1 MKTHRKARHGLRN
14 LLVTSSCLS
23 ALVIATPAF
32 AQEPPAPAPQAESG
46 SDVIV
51 VTGSRISTDSAT
63 SAASPVQ
70 VIGGDDIATSGET
83 DVSVLLR
90 ESPSLQ
96 SSVPATFSAFNAADT
111 EDSDLGVGLLNLRSL
126 GIERTL
132 VLQNGRRHV
141 PAVAGQAAVDV
152 STIPVSLLDRVEV
165 LTGGASSIYGA
176 DAVSGVVN
184 FILRS
189 GRDFDGMEVRAQA
202 GISSEN
208 DAEEFFLSIADGFDF
223 AEGRGDFVY
232 GLEYAN
238 SSPVYAGDRDF
249 AGSGI
254 RSFVPN
260 SPELAAF
267 LGVSPDAANTFAP
280 NLTLPISSRYGII
293 AIGDGF
299 ASAFGEVAS
308 SSDGTFGTIGAA
320 NVPVVQIFDNGTLR
334 PYNAGDIFVDPFNA
348 VGGDAIATT
357 PDLELILPESERF
370 LFNANST
377 YAINDSLNFFTE
389 TKFVYS
395 NTYDSIQVN
404 GFNDD
409 IPISLDNPYIPAA
422 LRAQLDALAD
432 EGIDP
437 VIAMSRDT
445 LDRDVLPKVNA
456 ERTTFRVVSGFSGE
470 LPFGWDYELS
480 YNFGRSDAKIK
491 NSNTRLDDRFFAA
504 VDAVID
510 PDTGQTVCRSDLD
523 PTAIP
528 PVSPFPAPREG
539 FFTFSPGDGQCKPI
553 NLFGENAITGAGAD
567 FAFVSTMD
575 NTTVQQQAILATLSG
590 DTEMFFSLPGG
601 PIGWAVGA
609 EWRKEKSE
617 FFPDPLNTAGF
628 TFGATSGGPTFP
640 SGGGTDVTEAFI
652 EVRAPILADQPFVE
666 LLEVSGSARTSDYST
681 IGETETWSVGGR
693 YSPHPWITLRGTI
706 AEAVRAPNIGELF
719 APLQPASI
727 GADDDPCNPNFINAG
742 TEFRAANCAEFV
754 APGYNSTDYLSA
766 FVSGVSGGNVD
777 LLPETAKTKT
787 FGFVFEPE
795 DMLTGL
801 RVIVDYYDIE
811 ITGAVDAL
819 AAFDIAS
826 ACVDLPS
833 VNNQYCAQ
841 IDRDPTNGFITGFRS
856 GQINLGSLETKG
868 VDFSATYDFVLPG
881 TWGEMRVGAA
891 GTNFLKYD
899 EFQDPTDL
907 TVFEDRLGEF
917 AIPEWIVNFSADWM
931 FGDFTFGWNGRYEHE
946 QLLPGI
952 SNADIESDPDFADP
966 FSADATFVHDLSVDY
981 QFNEKLKLYGGVNNV
996 LNEEPLI
1003 GTLSRPAGPRG
1014 TFFFVGL
1021 EVAL

>member
-1 MKTHRKARHGLRN
+1 MKTSNAARASLRC
-14 LLVTSSCLS
+14 LLVSSSCIS
-23 ALVIATPAF
+23 ALAFAAPAF
-32 AQEPPAPAPQAESG
+32 GQEAAQAAADQ
-46 SDVIV
+46 DVVII
-51 VTGSRISTDSAT
+51 TGSRITTDAAT

-70 VIGGDDIATSGET
+70 VVGGGEVATSGET

-90 ESPSLQ
+90 ETPSLQ
-96 SSVPATFSAFNAADT
+96 SSVPATFSAFNGADT

-152 STIPVSLLDRVEV
+152 STIPISLLDRVEV

-184 FILRS
+184 FVLRKGS
-189 GRDFDGMEVRAQA
+189 DFDGMEVRAQT
-202 GISSEN
+202 GISSQG
-208 DAEEFFLSIADGFDF
+208 DAEEFFLSVADGFDY
-223 AEGRGDFVY
+223 ADGRGDFTY
-232 GLEYAN
+232 GIDYTNTTA
-238 SSPVYAGDRDF
+238 VFAGDREF

-254 RSFVPN
+254 RNFSPN

-267 LGVSPDAANTFAP
+267 LGVSPNAANTYAP
-280 NLTLPISSRYGII
+280 NQTLPISSRFGII

-299 ASAFGEVAS
+299 ASAFGTVADS
-308 SSDGTFGTIGAA
+308 PDGTFGTIGAA
-320 NVPVVQIFDNGTLR
+320 GVPTAQVFANGVLR
-334 PYNAGDIFVDPFNA
+334 PYNAGDIFINPFNA

-370 LFNANST
+370 LFNANTS
-377 YAINDSLNFFTE
+377 YAINDALNFFTE
-389 TKFVYS
+389 SKFVYS
-395 NTYDSIQVN
+395 NTFDSVQVN

-409 IPISLDNPYIPAA
+409 IPISLDNPFIPAA
-422 LRAQLDALAD
+422 LRAQLNALTG
-432 EGIDP
+432 EGLDP
-437 VIAMSRDT
+437 VVVMSRDT

-456 ERTTFRVVSGFSGE
+456 ERTTFRIVSGFEGE
-470 LPFGWDYELS
+470 LPFGWNYELS
-480 YNFGRSDAKIK
+480 YNFGRSDAKIR

-510 PDTGQTVCRSDLD
+510 PDTGAAVCRSTLD
-523 PTAIP
+523 ASAIP
-528 PVSPFPAPREG
+528 PVSPFPQPREG
-539 FFTFSPGDGQCKPI
+539 FFSFAPGAGSQCRPI

-567 FAFVSTMD
+567 FVYVDTID

-590 DTEMFFSLPGG
+590 DTEIFFSLPGG

-617 FFPDPLNTAGF
+617 FVPDPLDTAGL

-640 SGGGTDVTEAFI
+640 SGGGTDVAEAFV
-652 EVRAPILADQPFVE
+652 EVRVPLLANQPFAE
-666 LLEVSGSARTSDYST
+666 LLEVSASGRTSDYST
-681 IGETETWSVGGR
+681 IGGTETWSFGGR
-693 YSPHPWITLRGTI
+693 YAPHPWITLRGTI

-719 APLQPASI
+719 APLQPDSI
-727 GADDDPCNPNFINAG
+727 GADDDPCNPNLIIAG
-742 TEFRAANCAEFV
+742 TEFREQNCLDLV
-754 APGYNSTDYLSA
+754 GPDYDSTKFLSA
-766 FVSGVSGGNVD
+766 FVAGVTGGNID
-777 LLPETAKTKT
+777 LLPETAKTRT

-795 DMLTGL
+795 GALTGL
-801 RVIVDYYDIE
+801 RVIADYYDIE
-811 ITGAVDAL
+811 IDGAIDAL
-819 AAFDIAS
+819 DAFDIAS

-833 VNNQYCAQ
+833 LDNQYCAQ
-841 IDRDPTNGFITGFRS
+841 IDRDPVDGFITGFRS
-856 GQINLGSLETKG
+856 GQINLGALETRG
-868 VDFSATYDFVLPG
+868 VDFSVTYEFELPE
-881 TWGEMRVGAA
+881 TWGEMRLGVA

-899 EFQDPTDL
+899 EYQDPTDL

-917 AIPEWIVNFSADWM
+917 ALPEWIANLSADWM
-931 FGDFTFGWNGRYEHE
+931 LGDFTFGWAGRYEGE

-952 SNADIESDPDFADP
+952 SNSDIESDPNFADP
-966 FSADATFVHDLSVDY
+966 FQADATFVHDLSVEY
-981 QFNEKLKLYGGVNNV
+981 NLNERTKFYGGVNNV
-996 LNEEPLI
+996 LDEEPLI

-1021 EVAL
+1021 EAKL